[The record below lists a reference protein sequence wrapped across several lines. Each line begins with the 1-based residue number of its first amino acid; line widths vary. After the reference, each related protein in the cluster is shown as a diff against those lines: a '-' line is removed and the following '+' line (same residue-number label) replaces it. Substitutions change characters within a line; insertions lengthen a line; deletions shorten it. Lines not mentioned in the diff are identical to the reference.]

1 MLTRRQILD
10 SRPRSDWERLIDE
23 WIYNELDR
31 HILKRKLLDGLTFE
45 KIVEE
50 INMPTYTLELDQ
62 VKRRFYRAEERLFKY
77 SENART

>member
-1 MLTRRQILD
+1 MLTRREILD

-77 SENART
+77 SENARI

>member
-10 SRPRSDWERLIDE
+10 NRPRSEWERLIDE

>member
-1 MLTRRQILD
+1 MLTRREILD
-10 SRPRSDWERLIDE
+10 SRPRSEWERLIDE

-50 INMPTYTLELDQ
+50 INIPHYTLELDQ
-62 VKRRFYRAEERLFKY
+62 VKRRFYRAEARLWEY
-77 SENART
+77 AENAR

>member
-1 MLTRRQILD
+1 MLTRREILN
-10 SRPRSDWERLIDE
+10 SKPRSVWEQLIDE

-45 KIVEE
+45 KLVEE
-50 INMPTYTLELDQ
+50 INVPTYTLELDQ

-77 SENART
+77 TENARI

>member
-1 MLTRRQILD
+1 MLTRREILD

-50 INMPTYTLELDQ
+50 ISMPTYTLELDQ

-77 SENART
+77 SENARI

>member
-1 MLTRRQILD
+1 MLTRREILD

-62 VKRRFYRAEERLFKY
+62 LKRRFYRAEERLFKY
-77 SENART
+77 SENARI

>member
-10 SRPRSDWERLIDE
+10 SRPRSEWERLIDE

-62 VKRRFYRAEERLFKY
+62 LKRRFYRAEERLFKY
-77 SENART
+77 SENARI

>member
-77 SENART
+77 SENARI

>member
-1 MLTRRQILD
+1 MLTRREILD
-10 SRPRSDWERLIDE
+10 SRPRSEWERLIDE

-50 INMPTYTLELDQ
+50 INIPHYTLELDQ
-62 VKRRFYRAEERLFKY
+62 VKRRFYRAEVRLWEY
-77 SENART
+77 AENAR

>member
-50 INMPTYTLELDQ
+50 INVPTYTLELDQ